1 MSRRTVFFFLVGP
14 SHDANNITMIDS
26 VKVYGK
32 AKDECGWLN
41 ETVDDAESRSD
52 SASALSLAGEQE
64 YDAGNGSGVGDASL
78 DDKMVASCLQILD
91 GCFSDGNRDQVR
103 LL

>member
-1 MSRRTVFFFLVGP
+1 
-14 SHDANNITMIDS
+14 MIDS